1 MQLRPHQTEAVAS
14 AWKSLRDGH
23 NPVLQLPTGTGKSL
37 VAAELAAKMLA
48 AGASVWV
55 VTHVQELVKQN
66 ANAFHAHTQHCPGVV
81 CSGLGRAEFN
91 NPVIF
96 GTVQSMIGP
105 LRDGRLTPPGLII
118 IDEVHRVRHNRGDD
132 SSLYQQMF
140 ELCPAARR
148 IGLSATPWRT
158 DNGLVYGRGE
168 QFWFDERAYY
178 YTVPDAVKDGWLS
191 PLVGVETAHQLD
203 VEEMEVA
210 SGGGDFNMEQ
220 AAAAETA
227 DWLRAVAES
236 LPTLAGKRRH
246 LAVYCPTV
254 MAAERAA
261 VAIGQATGWRT
272 GVLTGSM
279 SPEARELALEQ
290 FKSSALRV
298 LCSVDTITTG
308 FDFPAL
314 DCIVVLRPTV
324 SSNLW
329 VQIQGRGTRLHADK
343 KNCLVLDYV
352 GNYQRLGGVDMVDT
366 YVRQGAPLEP
376 LEAVPAPPRERRV
389 LLPGVRS
396 LMPVDPMTGSEALNG
411 AVLTVQVHKVS
422 CVAIPTRRYEYPVMM
437 VSYACTTPENARLD
451 ATLFVNTEQPTEQDF
466 RFFTARRVAARLPGP
481 AQSLQWGVRGAAA
494 PSALRVKKQGRYFNV
509 IEEIWQ

>member
-1 MQLRPHQTEAVAS
+1 MELRKHQSEAVAA
-14 AWKSLRDGH
+14 AWHSLKAGH

-37 VAAELAAKMLA
+37 VAAELAAKMLLA
-48 AGASVWV
+48 QRPVWV

-66 ANAFHAHTQHCPGVV
+66 ANTFYNHSNGYAPGVV
-81 CSGLGRAEFN
+81 CAGLGRANFDN
-91 NPVIF
+91 LVTF
-96 GTVQSMIGP
+96 GSVQSMVNP
-105 LRDGRLTPPGLII
+105 LRDGRLPPPALII
-118 IDEVHRVRHNRGDD
+118 IDEVHRVRHNRGD

-140 ELCPAARR
+140 ELTPGARR

-158 DNGLVYGRGE
+158 DNGLVYGHGD

-178 YTVPDAVKDGWLS
+178 YTVPQAVADGWLS
-191 PLVGVETAHQLD
+191 PLVGVETDHQLD
-203 VEEMEVA
+203 VETLEYG
-210 SGGGDFNMEQ
+210 SGDFNMEQ
-220 AAAAETA
+220 AGEAETA
-227 DWLRAVAES
+227 EWLRAVAES

-261 VAIGQATGWRT
+261 VAIGQATGWTT
-272 GVLTGSM
+272 GVLTGGM
-279 SPEARELALEQ
+279 SIDARDAALEQ
-290 FKSSALRV
+290 FKSGALRV

-329 VQIQGRGTRLHADK
+329 VQIQGRGTRLHPDK

-376 LEAVPAPPRERRV
+376 LEAVPAAPREKRRV
-389 LLPGVRS
+389 LPGVRT
-396 LMPVDPMTGSEALNG
+396 LAPVDPMTGSEAREGSVLP
-411 AVLTVQVHKVS
+411 LTVHAVS
-422 CVAIPTRRYEYPVMM
+422 CIAIPTRRHRYPVLM
-437 VSYACTTPENARLD
+437 VSYACTSQEGARID
-451 ATLFVNTEQPTEQDF
+451 ATRFVNTEEPSGED
-466 RFFTARRVAARLPGP
+466 REFFSDRKLAVKLPGP
-481 AQSLQWGVRGAAA
+481 AQSLQWSVRGGAA
-494 PSALRVKKQGRYFNV
+494 PLHILARKSGRYWNC
-509 IEEIWQ
+509 IEETFA